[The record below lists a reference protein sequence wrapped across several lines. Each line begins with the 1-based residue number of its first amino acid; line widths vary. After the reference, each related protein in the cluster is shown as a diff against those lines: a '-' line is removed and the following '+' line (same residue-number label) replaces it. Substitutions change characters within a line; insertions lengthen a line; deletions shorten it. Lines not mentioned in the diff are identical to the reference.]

1 MFRSIQLEKCN
12 PVLIRNDVVEKFNEE
27 EYDNQL
33 KLSEEFERNYETDF
47 VFI

>member
-12 PVLIRNDVVEKFNEE
+12 PVLIGNDVVEKFNEE